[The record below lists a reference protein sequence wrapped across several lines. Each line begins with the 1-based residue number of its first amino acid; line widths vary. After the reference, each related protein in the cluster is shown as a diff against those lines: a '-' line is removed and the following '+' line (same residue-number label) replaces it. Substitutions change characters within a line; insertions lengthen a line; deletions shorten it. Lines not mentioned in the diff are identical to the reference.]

1 MQMEH
6 EIYADAYNA
15 GYKNGRIGVVMEL
28 VVDNLL
34 SIEQVS
40 NFLKIS
46 QMEFENILKENMTP
60 EQYKN
65 MILVPLGG
73 RPTKYTPELAEEL
86 ADKYKTMKIQEL
98 SDLYNV
104 SVRTMQRWL
113 KQAGLSKNNRRGI
126 DNMVLA
132 DTNKLTINIKPLKEQ
147 MVLLYFNG
155 DDTYLNR
162 DILKSMGFGYTSSPV
177 LDTQCWQLI
186 IPVSSLSDKIDLI
199 REHFP
204 TITIIKQ

>member
-1 MQMEH
+1 MLQYKSIE
-6 EIYADAYNA
+6 DAYNA
-15 GYKNGRIGVVMEL
+15 GYQSGRIGVIMDL
-28 VVDNLL
+28 VVDNEL
-34 SIEQVS
+34 SIEQAS
-40 NFLKIS
+40 NYLKIS
-46 QMEFENILKENMTP
+46 ETEFENMLKRNMTL

-73 RPTKYTPELAEEL
+73 RPTKYTPELASEL
-86 ADKYKTMKIQEL
+86 STKYKIMTIQEL
-98 SDLYNV
+98 SGLYNV

-113 KQAGLSKNNRRGI
+113 KQAGISKNNRRGI

-147 MVLLYFNG
+147 MVLLYFSG
-155 DDTYLNR
+155 DDTYLNK
-162 DILKSMGFGYTSSPV
+162 DIIKSMGFGYTSSPV
-177 LDTQCWQLI
+177 INTQSWQLI